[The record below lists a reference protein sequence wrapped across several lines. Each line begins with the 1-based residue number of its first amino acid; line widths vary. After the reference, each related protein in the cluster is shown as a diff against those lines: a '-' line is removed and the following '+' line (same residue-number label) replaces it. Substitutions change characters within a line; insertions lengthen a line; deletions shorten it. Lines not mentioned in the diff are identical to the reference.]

1 MATDYEISDLSE
13 MHPGVIYSLKHRNQG
28 QKLRVQYLGPGAQ
41 SGSIKVKI
49 LSTGYVMEFKDVLE
63 KFDITWSSRDPDK
76 YGNVVLGGSKKRAY
90 GRKRKTRCKKSS
102 KRRRCRKSSRRRR

>member
-1 MATDYEISDLSE
+1 MTDYLISDLSE

-28 QKLRVQYLGPGAQ
+28 QTLRVEYLGPGAQ
-41 SGSIKVKI
+41 SGSIKAKI
-49 LSTGYVMEFKDVLE
+49 LSTGYVMDFKNIQE
-63 KFDITWSSRDPDK
+63 YFDIIWSSRDPDK

-102 KRRRCRKSSRRRR
+102 KRRCRKSSRRRRY